1 MAGSGRAPVTKAW
14 ANIYN
19 AKIISKM
26 AKENDKKDLQQS
38 LRQGTPRLLGDIF
51 EEMLQ
56 SNSPLGLS
64 YRKFL
69 ADKVNAEKGEGEK

>member
-1 MAGSGRAPVTKAW
+1 
-14 ANIYN
+14 
-19 AKIISKM
+19 M

-38 LRQGTPRLLGDIF
+38 LRQGTPRLLRDIF